1 MVHAS
6 EDAASNATGVRTNEE
21 ILGELWGR
29 HAREISDRCR
39 VLMRNSEDAK
49 EAVSRTMLRV
59 AMKLPQYGRGIAD
72 ERSWAL
78 AVTYRV
84 CMDLYR
90 ERVRRREE
98 PIDAAGEPPA
108 HLSAPVDDPERRALA
123 KELESVVINA
133 IRELPERLQSAMWLY
148 VWSGSYRDVAE
159 LLRITQDNARK
170 RVQEARTVMRLRLAE
185 YRKPLATCPLSKCGR
200 G

>member
-6 EDAASNATGVRTNEE
+6 ADAASAASGVRTNEE
-21 ILGELWGR
+21 ILGELWRR
-29 HAREISDRCR
+29 HAQEISDRCR
-39 VLMRNSEDAK
+39 ALMRNSEDAK

-78 AVTYRV
+78 AVTYHV

-98 PIDAAGEPPA
+98 PIDAVDEPPV
-108 HLSAPVDDPERRALA
+108 LSTPVDDPERRVLA
-123 KELESVVINA
+123 KELERVVIDA

-148 VWSGSYRDVAE
+148 VWSGSYRDVAA
-159 LLRITQDNARK
+159 LLSITQDNARK
-170 RVQEARTVMRLRLAE
+170 RVQEARTAMRVRLTE
-185 YRKPLATCPLSKCGR
+185 YRKPLATRPLSQCGR